1 LHATLNERLALA
13 GQINR
18 IEFEEYPAVAAAWM
32 KAVGLQELR
41 GCAREDGDQAL
52 IDRYERGE
60 AGDVESQRAMIRLF
74 LREWLSCNV
83 PENIGVW
90 GLEVSEFRPINP
102 DEALRAADRIVAGC
116 QGGAEA
122 GAQSPHAPVRAYL
135 ARLRGRG
142 RHGPAVDP
150 PPTRLRAWFGD
161 VLFAPQGSAFFLHDS
176 PGGAT
181 VRFNLANPRVIGL
194 APDLIGMLWLE

>member
-1 LHATLNERLALA
+1 MHATLNERLALA

-18 IEFEEYPAVAAAWM
+18 IEFEEYPAVGAAWM

-41 GCAREDGDQAL
+41 KCVSEDTDRGL

-60 AGDVESQRAMIRLF
+60 ARDVESRRAVIQLF

-90 GLEVSEFRPINP
+90 GLEVDQFRPISR
-102 DEALRAADRIVAGC
+102 DEALRAADRIVAAC

-122 GAQSPHAPVRAYL
+122 GEQSPHAAARAYL

-142 RHGPAVDP
+142 RDGPAGSICSQRSSLSGPKDLP
-150 PPTRLRAWFGD
+150 ATPGSI
-161 VLFAPQGSAFFLHDS
+161 VLPIKKAGLTLTIQADAGRDADFWEFIGSQR
-176 PGGAT
+176 G
-181 VRFNLANPRVIGL
+181 RRC
-194 APDLIGMLWLE
+194 

>member
-1 LHATLNERLALA
+1 LALT

-41 GCAREDGDQAL
+41 KCVSEDADRGL
-52 IDRYERGE
+52 IDRYELWE
-60 AGDVESQRAMIRLF
+60 ARDVESRRALIQLF
-74 LREWLSCNV
+74 LREWLSYNL

-90 GLEVSEFRPINP
+90 GLEVDQFRPISR
-102 DEALRAADRIVAGC
+102 DEALRAADRIVAAC

-122 GAQSPHAPVRAYL
+122 GEQTPHAAARAYL

-142 RHGPAVDP
+142 RDGPAADP
-150 PPTRLRAWFGD
+150 PPAQLRAWFGD
-161 VLFAPQGSAFFLHDS
+161 VLFASPDSAFFLHDS

-194 APDLIGMLWLE
+194 APNLIGMLWLE